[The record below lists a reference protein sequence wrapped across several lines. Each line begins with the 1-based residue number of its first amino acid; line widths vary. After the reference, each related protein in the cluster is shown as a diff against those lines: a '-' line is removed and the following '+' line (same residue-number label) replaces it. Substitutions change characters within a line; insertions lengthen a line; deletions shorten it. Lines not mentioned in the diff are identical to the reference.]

1 MSTRAHARSVSWFT
15 IVGAGAAL
23 VHYVSALILEG
34 CLMLSPGLANF
45 LAFLL
50 AFPVSYFGH
59 RALSFADSGNTH
71 GYALPRFLL
80 VACTGFS
87 GNQIM
92 LLALLRFSDM
102 PFWLALA
109 IVMGIVALATYLLSR
124 YWAFR
129 QGE

>member
-1 MSTRAHARSVSWFT
+1 MSAAAHARSASWFT
-15 IVGAGAAL
+15 IVGAAAAL

-34 CLMLSPGLANF
+34 WLALSPGLANF

-59 RALSFADSGNTH
+59 RALSFANNGNTH

-80 VACTGFS
+80 VACTGFAC
-87 GNQIM
+87 NQII
-92 LLALLRFSDM
+92 LLTLLRISNM
-102 PFWLALA
+102 PFWLVLA
-109 IVMGIVALATYLLSR
+109 IVMIIVALATYLLSR

-129 QGE
+129 QRG

>member
-1 MSTRAHARSVSWFT
+1 MSAAAHARSISWFT
-15 IVGAGAAL
+15 IVGTAAAL

-34 CLMLSPGLANF
+34 WLALSPGSANF

-59 RALSFADSGNTH
+59 RTLSFANNSNTH

-80 VACTGFS
+80 VACSGFA

-92 LLALLRFSDM
+92 LLSLLRFSTI

-109 IVMGIVALATYLLSR
+109 IVMVIVALATYLLSR

-129 QGE
+129 QGK

>member
-1 MSTRAHARSVSWFT
+1 MSATTHVRSASWFT
-15 IVGAGAAL
+15 IVGAIAAL
-23 VHYVSALILEG
+23 VHYISALILEG

-59 RALSFADSGNTH
+59 RALSFANSNNTH
-71 GYALPRFLL
+71 GYAFPRFLL
-80 VACTGFS
+80 VACSGFA

-92 LLALLRFSDM
+92 LLALLRFSAI

-109 IVMGIVALATYLLSR
+109 IVMVIVALATYLLSR